1 MQPESGSGRNLV
13 GHRIREARLR
23 QKPRVTQ
30 EELAARLAVRGV
42 LMDRTAISRIEA
54 QQRYIR
60 DYEIVEIAKCL
71 KVAVAWLFGD

>member
-1 MQPESGSGRNLV
+1 MPPESELGRNLV
-13 GHRIREARLR
+13 GHRIREARMR

-42 LMDRTAISRIEA
+42 LMDRSAISRIEA
-54 QQRYIR
+54 QQRYLR

-71 KVAVAWLFGD
+71 KVEVAWLFGK